1 MSKRD
6 ASDFVREEGADRF
19 RERVD
24 QDIGA
29 QRNKSGNG
37 AAKPP
42 RFQLKRFDDI
52 QLSTVPNYL
61 VKGILPRTEPL
72 SSGDHRNAA
81 SPSGPSIW

>member
-29 QRNKSGNG
+29 QRKQERQRRGQ
-37 AAKPP
+37 AAA
-42 RFQLKRFDDI
+42 
-52 QLSTVPNYL
+52 
-61 VKGILPRTEPL
+61 LPAQAL
-72 SSGDHRNAA
+72 
-81 SPSGPSIW
+81 